1 MAKVVTVR
9 IRGEKDVIRQLKRL
23 EDSVRKEVIK
33 AELEEAAEVI
43 VADAKRRAPSPTVAD
58 GIQVLNTEVES
69 SGTVTT
75 EVGLPGGRRPWFYGL
90 FIERGTGPRVQKKT
104 GRRTGSMPAR
114 PFLRPAFDAQ
124 KSNVVARFN
133 AGLKRRLARI
143 ASRG

>member
-23 EDSVRKEVIK
+23 QGSVRKEVIK

-43 VADAKRRAPSPTVAD
+43 VADAKRRAPSSTIAD
-58 GIQVLNTEVES
+58 GIQVLNTEVET
-69 SGTVTT
+69 SGRVTT
-75 EVGLPGGRRPWFYGL
+75 AVGLVGGRRPWFYGL
-90 FIERGTGPRVQKKT
+90 FVERGTGPRVQKTT

-124 KSNVVARFN
+124 KSNVAARFS
-133 AGLKRRLARI
+133 AGIKRRLTRI